1 MKRDFIHITDFSDE
15 EIQTI
20 FNISSRLK
28 KETKEGSHHHY
39 LKGKTLA
46 MIFEKPS
53 ARTRVSF
60 ETAMWQLGGYALFL
74 GPSDVGFGKREEI
87 KDLAK
92 LFSRYNDIIMARVY
106 DHEHILELA
115 NHATVPIINGLTD
128 YNHPCQVMADIY
140 TVLEKRGNLEDLKIS
155 FIGDG
160 NNVFN
165 SWLYLA
171 HRLPMTVSLA
181 CPEGYEP
188 DQKLVES
195 ANSVGLSKV
204 TISND
209 PYEIISDSDVV
220 YTDVWT
226 SMGDD
231 KKTNEKTQLFRPFQ
245 VNENLMKAASKQAY
259 FLHCLPAHR
268 GEEVTDE
275 VIDGPQS
282 IVFDQAENRMH
293 VQKAIIVLLMGG
305 L

>member
-1 MKRDFIHITDFSDE
+1 
-15 EIQTI
+15 
-20 FNISSRLK
+20 
-28 KETKEGSHHHY
+28 
-39 LKGKTLA
+39 
-46 MIFEKPS
+46 
-53 ARTRVSF
+53 
-60 ETAMWQLGGYALFL
+60 
-74 GPSDVGFGKREEI
+74 
-87 KDLAK
+87 
-92 LFSRYNDIIMARVY
+92 
-106 DHEHILELA
+106 
-115 NHATVPIINGLTD
+115 
-128 YNHPCQVMADIY
+128 
-140 TVLEKRGNLEDLKIS
+140 
-155 FIGDG
+155 
-160 NNVFN
+160 
-165 SWLYLA
+165 
-171 HRLPMTVSLA
+171 MTVSLA